1 MMDTFEAKG
10 RNNEKKENRYN
21 DTLRLIQYAQNG
33 DAKAKED
40 LVNSNIA
47 LVKSIVKD
55 FKQGYEYEDLFQ
67 IGVIGLIKAI
77 NNYNP
82 EFNVQFSHS
91 RSHDHG
97 RDKEISPG

>member
-40 LVNSNIA
+40 L
-47 LVKSIVKD
+47 
-55 FKQGYEYEDLFQ
+55 
-67 IGVIGLIKAI
+67 
-77 NNYNP
+77 
-82 EFNVQFSHS
+82 
-91 RSHDHG
+91 
-97 RDKEISPG
+97 

>member
-47 LVKSIVKD
+47 LVKSIVKR
-55 FKQGYEYEDLFQ
+55 FLNRGYEYEDLFQ

-82 EFNVQFSHS
+82 EFNVQFSHM
-91 RSHDHG
+91 
-97 RDKEISPG
+97 PFP